1 MDYFK
6 ILNLKKEPFS
16 NSPDPEFFFQSR
28 QHQGCLQKIELSIRL
43 RKGLAVVMGD
53 VGTGKTTLC
62 RQLIRK
68 FNKDKQVETHLIL
81 DPDFGSPSEFLMDV
95 TKMLWKQKPRKG
107 MSDWQLKETIKRY
120 LFRRGVDEE
129 KTVVLIIDEGQKLPS
144 FCLETLRE
152 FLNYETN
159 EYKLLQ
165 IVIFAQKEFEKI
177 LENHQNFADRINLYH
192 HLGPL
197 NFQETR
203 SMIQFRLDRASEA
216 DKQSSFFS
224 FPALCVIYGT
234 TKGYPRRIINLCH
247 RIILTLI
254 IQNRSRV
261 GWSTAR
267 SCAKRVFPAQ
277 AKRWQSVRVGSLICI
292 LALMMLLGLN
302 HGRSIIPKFWQA
314 HDQIKAI
321 AEEKS
326 SMTQVVSLPIKAR
339 PRPETIKNSSQIL
352 PVTTA
357 VAPVRE
363 RDEGPLEN
371 VADNDLEEKP
381 TSSIEVTV
389 QEKKLPGILG
399 QLTLSKKET
408 LGEMI
413 QKVYGIYNNQY
424 LKSVTETNQPINP
437 DRLPPGQVIRFPAIP
452 LDISPSS
459 LNFYWIEITR
469 KERLEDAYLF
479 IRNNPSDL
487 YPARIIPCWN
497 GREGLIFLV
506 VYKEYFK
513 HKDSA
518 LNILKE
524 LPSGLASEAKIL
536 NRWDSD
542 TIFFSNPII

>member
-28 QHQGCLQKIELSIRL
+28 QHLGCLQKIELSIRL

-68 FNKDKQVETHLIL
+68 FAKDKQVETHLIL
-81 DPDFGSPSEFLMDV
+81 DPDFSSPSEFLIDV
-95 TKMLWKQKPRKG
+95 AKMLWKQKPKKG
-107 MSDWQLKETIKRY
+107 VSDWQLKETIKRY
-120 LFRRGVDEE
+120 LFRSGVDEG

-159 EYKLLQ
+159 EHKLLQ
-165 IVIFAQKEFEKI
+165 IVIFAQKEFEQV
-177 LENHQNFADRINLYH
+177 LEKHRNFADRINLYH

-197 NFQETR
+197 NFKETR
-203 SMIQFRLDRASEA
+203 SMIQFRLDRASERN
-216 DKQSSFFS
+216 KRSSFFS
-224 FPALCVIYGT
+224 FPALCVVYSA

-254 IQNRSRV
+254 IQNRSKV

-267 SCAKRVFPAQ
+267 WCAKRVFPAQ
-277 AKRWQSVRVGSLICI
+277 AKRWQNVKLV
-292 LALMMLLGLN
+292 ALTCVLVLMILLGLT
-302 HGRSIIPKFWQA
+302 HGRFIIQKFLQG
-314 HDQIKAI
+314 HEQREAI
-321 AEEKS
+321 AEEKTS
-326 SMTQVVSLPIKAR
+326 ITQVISLPIQAR
-339 PRPETIKNSSQIL
+339 PEKLENSLQVSS
-352 PVTTA
+352 VTTSA
-357 VAPVRE
+357 TRLQKTSEVPV
-363 RDEGPLEN
+363 EN
-371 VADNDLEEKP
+371 ISDIDLEKKP
-381 TSSIEVTV
+381 ASSPDMTE
-389 QEKKLPGILG
+389 QEKKFPKFLG
-399 QLTLSKKET
+399 ELKLSKKET

-413 QKVYGIYNNQY
+413 QKVYGIYTNQY
-424 LKSVTETNQPINP
+424 LKSVTETNEPMINP
-437 DRLPPGQVIRFPAIP
+437 DRLSPGQVIRFPAIP

-469 KERLEDAYLF
+469 KESLEDAYLF
-479 IRNNPSDL
+479 LRNNPGDL
-487 YPARIIPCWN
+487 YSARIIPCWN
-497 GREGLIFLV
+497 GREGLTFLIV
-506 VYKEYFK
+506 HKEYFK
-513 HKDSA
+513 NKDSA
-518 LNILKE
+518 LRILKE

-542 TIFFSNPII
+542 TIFFANPTI

>member
-16 NSPDPEFFFQSR
+16 NSPDPDFFFQSR
-28 QHQGCLQKIELSIRL
+28 QHLGCLQKIELSIRL

-68 FNKDKQVETHLIL
+68 FAGDKQVETHLIL
-81 DPDFGSPSEFLMDV
+81 DPDFSSPSEFLTDV
-95 TKMLWKQKPRKG
+95 AKMLWKHQPKKG
-107 MSDWQLKETIKRY
+107 ISDWQLKETIKRY

-129 KTVVLIIDEGQKLPS
+129 KIVVLIIDEGQKLPS

-159 EYKLLQ
+159 EHKLLQ
-165 IVIFAQKEFEKI
+165 IVIFAQKEFEQI

-192 HLGPL
+192 HLGPF

-203 SMIQFRLDRASEA
+203 SMIQFRLDRASEVNKRA
-216 DKQSSFFS
+216 PFFS
-224 FPALCVIYGT
+224 FPALCVVYMA

-254 IQNRSRV
+254 IQNRSRA

-267 SCAKRVFPAQ
+267 SCAKRVFPTQ
-277 AKRWQSVRVGSLICI
+277 AKRWQHVRAGALTCI
-292 LALMMLLGLN
+292 LVLMILLGLT
-302 HGRSIIPKFWQA
+302 HERLTIQKFWQG
-314 HDQIKAI
+314 HEQKKAI
-321 AEEKS
+321 AKEKNS
-326 SMTQVVSLPIKAR
+326 ITQVISLPIQAR
-339 PRPETIKNSSQIL
+339 PDKLKNSLQVL

-357 VAPVRE
+357 VAPLQKRVKV
-363 RDEGPLEN
+363 PLEN
-371 VADNDLEEKP
+371 VSGIDSRKKPASSSDLTE
-381 TSSIEVTV
+381 
-389 QEKKLPGILG
+389 QEKIFPRLLG

-413 QKVYGIYNNQY
+413 QKVYGIYSNQY
-424 LKSVTETNQPINP
+424 LKSVTETNQPMINP
-437 DRLPPGQVIRFPAIP
+437 DRLRTGQVIRFPAIP
-452 LDISPSS
+452 LDISPTS

-479 IRNNPSDL
+479 LRNNPSDL
-487 YPARIIPCWN
+487 YSARIIPCWN
-497 GREGLIFLV
+497 GREGLMFLI

-513 HKDSA
+513 NKDSA
-518 LNILKE
+518 LKILKE
-524 LPSGLASEAKIL
+524 LPFGLASEAKLL

-542 TIFFSNPII
+542 TIFFANPTI